1 MMTDA
6 AEGVASTPLP
16 AHAAPRAPH
25 APRWTL
31 QRRLIVT
38 VAGLVSALFVLVALT
53 SAATLGRVLEQRL
66 DTQLWAATQR
76 VNAQLASGGVALRG
90 PDPIAILS
98 SGAQPSGLMIG
109 VYSTGATSGAWI
121 SADGVVRALDSAQL
135 HTLAGA
141 LSGAPA
147 DTVDLGRALG
157 SYRVTA
163 TSTPTSVVVVGL
175 PRSEVQQTIGEL
187 LLTIGL
193 VTAGGLLLL
202 AAATAL
208 VVRLGLRPLRSV
220 AETAARV
227 SRQPLAS
234 GAVSITERVP
244 TAEADP
250 RTEIGQVGAALNT
263 LLDHVDTALDAR
275 HHSEERMR
283 RFIADASHELRTPLS
298 SIRGYAELTLR
309 DPQLGEPATTSLER
323 IQAQA
328 LRMTTL
334 VEDLLLLARL
344 DEGQELVYD
353 TVDLSRLA
361 VEAVSDAHAAYR
373 EHDFALEVPSD
384 PVIVTG
390 DPARL
395 AQVFANLLANA
406 GSHTP
411 AGTRVTVTVR
421 PDGDEALLRVCD
433 SGPGIDPALRP
444 ELFARFARGER
455 SRSRGTGGSG
465 LGLSIVRAI
474 VEAHRG
480 TITVQSEPGRTAF
493 SVRFP
498 LAASPSASEAN

>member
-1 MMTDA
+1 MTHEA
-6 AEGVASTPLP
+6 RAEASTPP
-16 AHAAPRAPH
+16 DRHEAPRAPR

-38 VAGLVSALFVLVALT
+38 VAGLVSVLFVLVALT

-76 VNAQLASGGVALRG
+76 VSAQLASTGFPLRG
-90 PDPIAILS
+90 PDPITILS
-98 SGAQPSGLMIG
+98 SGAQPSGLLVG
-109 VYSTGATSGAWI
+109 VYTAGGTSGAWI
-121 SADGVVRALDSAQL
+121 NADGVVRTLDSTQL
-135 HTLAGA
+135 STLAES
-141 LSGAPA
+141 LTGAPA
-147 DTVDLGRALG
+147 DTVDLGRTLG

-163 TSTPTSVVVVGL
+163 NSTPSAVVVVGL
-175 PRSEVQQTIGEL
+175 PRSEVQQTIAEL

-244 TAEADP
+244 AAEADP

-263 LLDHVDTALDAR
+263 LLDHVDTALDER
-275 HHSEERMR
+275 HRGEERMR

-323 IQAQA
+323 IHAQS

-334 VEDLLLLARL
+334 VQDLLLLARL

-353 TVDLSRLA
+353 TVDLTRLA

-373 EHDFALEVPSD
+373 EHRFALDVPD
-384 PVIVTG
+384 APVTIAG

-395 AQVFANLLANA
+395 AQVLANLLANA
-406 GSHTP
+406 GAHTP
-411 AGTRVTVTVR
+411 PGTEVTVAVR
-421 PDGDEALLRVCD
+421 ADGEHAVLCVHDA
-433 SGPGIDPALRP
+433 GPGIDPVLRA

-455 SRSRGTGGSG
+455 SRSRGTGGTG

-480 TITVQSEPGRTAF
+480 TITVRSEPGDTAF
-493 SVRFP
+493 EVRLP
-498 LAASPSASEAN
+498 LQAPGLPHKAG